1 MAFDFFDGPQL
12 VRPAVTEADAVLA
25 AAELFGISGTAREM
39 GSQQDRN
46 FRIEPGD
53 GIRYLLKFDNAA
65 FTADELAVQD
75 AALRHVSARGVLVPV
90 PVPGLNGH
98 TRQHWTL
105 GGATLPVRM
114 LTYVEGPPLAGRDH
128 LDRVAITG
136 LGSLSGTLA
145 RELADFPPDNLDRV
159 LQWDMRQARRVID
172 QLIDHVPDEA
182 TRARVREVAD
192 SAAER
197 LATVQSALRVQPI
210 HGDVTD
216 DNVICAVRD
225 DGRYTPI
232 GVIDFGDLALGW
244 LVAELAVT
252 VSSVLPHVPRDPW
265 AVLDAIAAFDAV
277 VPLSDAEITA
287 LWPLVVLRGAVLVVS
302 GEHQVQIDRGNDYA
316 AERMA
321 AEWQVFALASA
332 IGWDEAEAAI
342 RRRLGREPV
351 FAGSGFVELGFVEPV
366 SPIAGLTPADL
377 TVLDFTVT
385 SADLADG
392 RWQRPAIE
400 WDLARAAVRGAL
412 GGTDAASTGAAAADS
427 TGVSSA
433 VSAGISATVS
443 AAVAPYG
450 QRRLTRTGIR
460 SPDESA
466 TVALVTD
473 FFVLPETNIVSP
485 IAARVAAVEPDGV
498 LLVAPGAVLRLRG
511 LLPELRAGDEI
522 AAGQL
527 LGTALPSVDDPAADA
542 VRLGRVRVQR
552 LASAHLDPP
561 EFVSESRAIG
571 WLDLALDPA
580 PLLGLTPYVSPFDPA
595 RESERRAAVFATAQE
610 RYYDTPPEIERGW
623 QEFLVDTTGRAYVDL
638 VNNVSGIG
646 HSHPRFTA
654 AVTAQLRLLNTNSR
668 FLYRAL
674 ADLSERLVALAPDP
688 SLDTVLL
695 VNSGSEA
702 VDLALRL
709 AQIHTGRRSIVALRE
724 AYHGWTMASDAVST
738 SAYDNPF
745 ALSNRPDWVQIADV
759 PNVYRGRHRGPDA
772 GAAYLA
778 DLTRQLDE
786 LPEGGAEIA
795 GFICEPVLGN
805 AGGVLLPAGYLATVY
820 ADIRR
825 RGGLCISDEVQVGYG
840 RLGEY
845 FWGAEQ
851 QGVVPDII
859 TIAKM
864 MGNAYP
870 LGAVI
875 TRREI
880 ADSLAGEGTFF
891 SSAGGTPVSC
901 VAGIAVLDVIRDEGL
916 QQNARLVGAH
926 LVSRLQELAGRHPLI
941 GAVHGLGLYLG
952 IELVRDRETLEPA
965 TAETAAICERMLEL
979 GVIVQPTSERQNVL
993 KVKPPL
999 CLSIESA
1006 DYVVDALDE
1015 VLSRGW

>member
-1 MAFDFFDGPQL
+1 MAFDFFDGVQL
-12 VRPAVTEADAVLA
+12 IRPAVTEADAVVA
-25 AAELFGISGTAREM
+25 AAQLFGISGTAREM

-46 FRIEPGD
+46 YRIDPGD

-65 FTADELAVQD
+65 FTPGELAVQD
-75 AALRHVSARGVLVPV
+75 AALSHVSARGVVVPV
-90 PVPGLNGH
+90 PVVGLDGR
-98 TRQHWTL
+98 TRQQWAL
-105 GGATLPVRM
+105 GGTSLPVRM
-114 LTYVEGPPLAGRDH
+114 FTYVEGPPLAERGH
-128 LDRVAITG
+128 LDHVAITA
-136 LGSLSGTLA
+136 LGALSGTLA
-145 RELADFPPDNLDRV
+145 RELADLPHDNLDRI
-159 LQWDMRQARRVID
+159 LQWDMRQAARVID
-172 QLIDHVPDEA
+172 QLISHVPDEA
-182 TRARVREVAD
+182 KRARVRELSD
-192 SAAER
+192 SAADR
-197 LATVQSALRVQPI
+197 LASVQPALRVQPI
-210 HGDVTD
+210 HGDITD

-225 DGRYTPI
+225 DERYTPI

-252 VSSVLPHVPRDPW
+252 VSSVLPHVPRNPW

-277 VPLSDAEITA
+277 VPLSNAEISA

-302 GEHQVQIDRGNDYA
+302 GEHQVQIDSGNDYA
-316 AERMA
+316 EERMSG
-321 AEWQVFALASA
+321 EWDVFALASA
-332 IGWDEAEAAI
+332 IGWDEAESAI
-342 RRRLGREPV
+342 RRRLGREPL
-351 FAGSGFVELGFVEPV
+351 FPQSAGTSAGVQSGSLITGVAPDFTVPDV
-366 SPIAGLTPADL
+366 

-385 SADLADG
+385 SPDLADG
-392 RWQRPAIE
+392 LWQQPDIE
-400 WDLARAAVRGAL
+400 WTLARAALTRC
-412 GGTDAASTGAAAADS
+412 GAA
-427 TGVSSA
+427 V
-433 VSAGISATVS
+433 
-443 AAVAPYG
+443 AVAPYG
-450 QRRLTRTGIR
+450 QRRLTRTR
-460 SPDESA
+460 VHSRDEQA
-466 TVALVTD
+466 TVALVTE
-473 FFVLPETNIVSP
+473 FFVLPGRGIVSP
-485 IAARVAAVEPDGV
+485 ITAQVAAVESDGV
-498 LLVAPGAVLRLRG
+498 LLVAPGTVLRVRG
-511 LLPELRAGDEI
+511 FLPELRAGESVST
-522 AAGQL
+522 GQH
-527 LGTALPSVDDPAADA
+527 LGTAQPSLDDPAPDA
-542 VRLGRVRVQR
+542 TRLGRIRVQR

-561 EFVSESRAIG
+561 EFVSEARSIG
-571 WLDLALDPA
+571 WLDLAIDPA
-580 PLLGLTPYVSPFDPA
+580 SLLGLAPYVSPFDPA
-595 RESERRAAVFATAQE
+595 RESERRAAVFAAAQE
-610 RYYDTPPEIERGW
+610 RYYENPPEIERGW
-623 QEFLVDTTGRAYVDL
+623 QEFLVDTTGKAYVDL

-654 AVTAQLRLLNTNSR
+654 AVTSQLRLLNTNSR

-674 ADLSERLVALAPDP
+674 ADLSERLVELAPDP

-724 AYHGWTMASDAVST
+724 SYHGWTMASDAVST

-759 PNVYRGRHRGPDA
+759 PNVYRGVHRGPDA
-772 GAAYLA
+772 AAAYLA

-786 LPEGGAEIA
+786 LAETDTEIA

-805 AGGVLLPAGYLATVY
+805 AGGVLLPDGYLAGVY
-820 ADIRR
+820 EDIRR

-845 FWGAEQ
+845 FWGADQ

-880 ADSLAGEGTFF
+880 AESLAREGTFF

-901 VAGIAVLDVIRDEGL
+901 VAGIAVLDVIRDDGL
-916 QQNARLVGAH
+916 QQNAHLVGAH
-926 LVSRLQELAGRHPLI
+926 LVGRLEELATRHPLI

-952 IELVRDRETLEPA
+952 IELVRDRATREPA
-965 TAETAAICERMLEL
+965 TAETAAICERMREL

-1006 DYVVDALDE
+1006 DFIVDALDE
-1015 VLSRGW
+1015 VLSQGW